1 MKKKN
6 MSAMEDINNRAESLQ
21 NKVTLWQTSEPNE
34 KELREFSRDY
44 LALRRD
50 IRELSSNLDKMYYSY
65 QQMYAVW
72 NSKHDSEQQSSSLEW
87 LRQHQLEIN
96 F

>member
-1 MKKKN
+1 
-6 MSAMEDINNRAESLQ
+6 MENIKDRAEGLQ
-21 NKVTLWQTSEPNE
+21 NKVKLWQTVEPNE

-50 IRELSSNLDKMYYSY
+50 IRKLSSDLDKMYYTY
-65 QQMYAVW
+65 QQMYARW
-72 NSKHDSEQQSSSLEW
+72 NSQQDNVQQSSSLEW
-87 LRQHQLEIN
+87 LKQHQLEIN

>member
-1 MKKKN
+1 
-6 MSAMEDINNRAESLQ
+6 MEDIKSRAEGLQ
-21 NKVTLWQTSEPNE
+21 NNVKLWQTVEPNE
-34 KELREFSRDY
+34 KELRKFSRDY

-50 IRELSSNLDKMYYSY
+50 IRKLSSDLDKMYYSY
-65 QQMYAVW
+65 QQMYARW
-72 NSKHDSEQQSSSLEW
+72 NNKQDSEQQSSSLEW